1 MTKPTQDASRKKS
14 KNTTA
19 KPPHKKRADPE
30 KSVRRKR
37 PAPKPASET
46 TETLSDAKTGKLSG
60 AAYRKLRKTRLA
72 QAKEGVSA
80 TALSKTLLRK
90 LGRPPKDPTQ
100 VLPWCN
106 TVLSELTYELLVS
119 KGIQLSERVRQVRE
133 TVKAIGMVY
142 PRSELEELLK
152 RLLETLGARKEKAS
166 STEKLAKGA
175 WKTQVTAAAASAP
188 DITPPTADAGS

>member
-1 MTKPTQDASRKKS
+1 MKKPTQDASRKKS
-14 KNTTA
+14 KDTPV
-19 KPPHKKRADPE
+19 KPPHKKRTDPD
-30 KSVRRKR
+30 KSARRKR
-37 PAPKPASET
+37 PAAKSIADAT
-46 TETLSDAKTGKLSG
+46 GTLSEGKTGKLSG

-72 QAKEGVSA
+72 QAKESVST

-119 KGIQLSERVRQVRE
+119 KGIQLAERVRQVRE

-166 STEKLAKGA
+166 STERLAKGA
-175 WKTQVTAAAASAP
+175 WKTQVASVTSEPAP
-188 DITPPTADAGS
+188 PPADSGS

>member
-1 MTKPTQDASRKKS
+1 MKKPTQDASCKKD
-14 KNTTA
+14 KGTAA
-19 KPPHKKRADPE
+19 KPPHTKRADPE
-30 KSVRRKR
+30 MSVRRKR
-37 PAPKPASET
+37 AAAKPAADA
-46 TETLSDAKTGKLSG
+46 TEPLSDAKTGKLSG

-72 QAKEGVSA
+72 QAKEGGST

-90 LGRPPKDPTQ
+90 LGRPPSDPTQ

-119 KGIQLSERVRQVRE
+119 KGIQLAERVRQVRE

-175 WKTQVTAAAASAP
+175 WKTQVAAATSEPAP
-188 DITPPTADAGS
+188 PPAESGS